1 MNKRDLED
9 LKKIILKNKE
19 FDLDY
24 ILNWLKFFEDITE
37 QKLIEKFLNI
47 KNNIFLGLLTCIY
60 TQFYRHRYNYLL
72 LIL

>member
-24 ILNWLKFFEDITE
+24 ILNWLKFFEDILKE
-37 QKLIEKFLNI
+37 KLIEKFLNI
-47 KNNIFLGLLTCIY
+47 KN
-60 TQFYRHRYNYLL
+60 
-72 LIL
+72 